1 MAYRL
6 MASVRRFDSLD
17 FCNILRTL
25 SVSVVAAFV
34 VLAIEVA
41 AQNAT
46 NMPRAEL
53 TAAAQQSSSSPQPA
67 GPATLPAAA
76 ATPKPK
82 KSQAELETELSKL
95 LSGATLEGSFTT
107 TGPGQDGARL
117 SADKYTLGEVRK
129 LAGNTWMIQARMR
142 DAMIPLPLPI
152 EWAGDTP
159 VIVVE
164 DFTIPGMG
172 TFSARVMFYA
182 DHYAGYWK
190 HDERGGSMFGVIHR
204 ANAAAAPAA
213 APASSNPPPI
223 GQDKSKQ

>member
-1 MAYRL
+1 MACRL
-6 MASVRRFDSLD
+6 MTSVRRFYSLD
-17 FCNILRTL
+17 FYSILRTL

-34 VLAIEVA
+34 VLTLEAT
-41 AQNAT
+41 AQNAASP
-46 NMPRAEL
+46 PRAES
-53 TAAAQQSSSSPQPA
+53 TAAAQPSTPSPQPA
-67 GPATLPAAA
+67 GPATLPAA